1 MGRKRLSKTLE
12 IYMNGLFVGSLN
24 RPSTGV
30 MELVYSDEWMVSGR
44 SISLSLPVITK
55 SHRGEKVANYFDNL
69 LPDNEN
75 IKRRIQMR
83 FKADSTNSVD
93 LLSEIGRDCIG
104 AIQLLPEGSTPTDTK
119 TIKAEPLSEVEI
131 SEILTDYQAS
141 PLGMQEDSD
150 FRISIAGA
158 QEKTA
163 LLMHNGKW
171 CRPAGATPTSHIF
184 KLPMGVINNKFDM
197 TSSIENEWLC
207 GEIIKGFGLPVAN
220 MQIMTFGESKALVV
234 ERFDRKLAED
244 GKWIIRLPQEDMCQA
259 MGISPAI
266 KYESDGG
273 PGIESIMKILQGSE
287 NSMNDR
293 RTFMKSVF
301 IFWLLGAIDG
311 HGKNFSIFLSAGDK
325 YKMTPLYDV
334 LSAYPLLAE
343 KQLAAQK
350 IKMAMSVSGK
360 SKHHHWDKIQLRHW
374 LSTAKLC
381 GFPEKEMTN
390 IIDETSATAE
400 RTIQSISLPKDY
412 STKIYDQ
419 IAEYFIKKC
428 RQINT

>member
-1 MGRKRLSKTLE
+1 MGRKKLSKTLE
-12 IYMNGLFVGSLN
+12 IHMNGFYVGSLN
-24 RPSTGV
+24 RPSTGA
-30 MELVYSDEWMVSGR
+30 MEVVYSDEWMASGR

-75 IKRRIQMR
+75 IKRRIQKR
-83 FKADSTNSVD
+83 FKADSTNSFD

-104 AIQLLPEGSTPTDTK
+104 AIQLLPEGAKPTDMK
-119 TIKAEPLSEVEI
+119 TIKAEPLDDIQI
-131 SEILTDYQAS
+131 SQILTDYQAS
-141 PLGMQEDSD
+141 PLGMQEDND

-163 LLMHNGKW
+163 LLMHNGEW
-171 CRPAGATPTSHIF
+171 CRPVGATPTSHIF
-184 KLPMGVINNKFDM
+184 KLPMGVVNNKFDM

-220 MQIMTFGESKALVV
+220 MQIMTFGDSKALVV

-244 GKWIIRLPQEDMCQA
+244 GTWIIRLPQEDMCQA
-259 MGISPAI
+259 LGISPAI

-273 PGIESIMKILQGSE
+273 PGMEQIMKILQGSE
-287 NSMNDR
+287 DSMSDR

-325 YKMTPLYDV
+325 YRMTPLYDV

-343 KQLAAQK
+343 KQLSAQK
-350 IKMAMSVSGK
+350 TKMAMSVRGN
-360 SKHHHWDKIQLRHW
+360 SKHYNWDKIQRRHW
-374 LSTAKLC
+374 ISTAKLC
-381 GFPEKEMTN
+381 GFPEKEMAN
-390 IIDETSATAE
+390 IIDETLASAE
-400 RTIQSISLPKDY
+400 KIIHSISLPKDY
-412 STKIYDQ
+412 PTKIYEQ

-428 RQINT
+428 R